1 MSEPKPENKVMLPFP
16 FLVDSSAAAPTHS
29 LPHHMDSFRFGNM
42 PTEEESFEQFDLS
55 NPPPPPPPP
64 AVHSNVQ
71 LQHRIPHT
79 QQQQQQQQQTIE
91 QPRIIQGK
99 RQLHTRNYKMY
110 NGKMIFFCGGRFLT
124 SRAVWAFCISL
135 FLLIMPSVLFLIF
148 TCPWLWHHIS
158 PAVPIIFAYIFCI
171 TLSSMLKT
179 SWTDP
184 GIIPRNLDIKSMNP
198 HKDDPNREVIIKG
211 VPVRLKYCETCCI
224 YRPPRASHCRQ
235 CDNCK
240 MKTTTAFGS
249 IIALASETTLHSL
262 PHVLLVYTASEE
274 SFQASLLRTPISF
287 FVAIFCFVLLLPVGC
302 LTGYH
307 CFLVMRGVTTHEQL
321 RSNLASMPF
330 EDHPYNFGNP
340 FKNMYHILC
349 RPHNKS
355 YIARRKFAEEIYDV
369 QPNQAANSSNLST
382 TVQDELGQISTLDTI
397 AASNIPLQN
406 R

>member
-1 MSEPKPENKVMLPFP
+1 
-16 FLVDSSAAAPTHS
+16 
-29 LPHHMDSFRFGNM
+29 MDSFRFGNM

-198 HKDDPNREVIIKG
+198 HKDDPNRFGYRYSSMSDVSSFPLPREVIIKG

-235 CDNCK
+235 CDNC
-240 MKTTTAFGS
+240 
-249 IIALASETTLHSL
+249 
-262 PHVLLVYTASEE
+262 
-274 SFQASLLRTPISF
+274 
-287 FVAIFCFVLLLPVGC
+287 VG
-302 LTGYH
+302 
-307 CFLVMRGVTTHEQL
+307 
-321 RSNLASMPF
+321 
-330 EDHPYNFGNP
+330 
-340 FKNMYHILC
+340 
-349 RPHNKS
+349 
-355 YIARRKFAEEIYDV
+355 RK
-369 QPNQAANSSNLST
+369 
-382 TVQDELGQISTLDTI
+382 
-397 AASNIPLQN
+397 
-406 R
+406 

>member
-148 TCPWLWHHIS
+148 T
-158 PAVPIIFAYIFCI
+158 
-171 TLSSMLKT
+171 
-179 SWTDP
+179 
-184 GIIPRNLDIKSMNP
+184 
-198 HKDDPNREVIIKG
+198 
-211 VPVRLKYCETCCI
+211 
-224 YRPPRASHCRQ
+224 
-235 CDNCK
+235 
-240 MKTTTAFGS
+240 
-249 IIALASETTLHSL
+249 
-262 PHVLLVYTASEE
+262 
-274 SFQASLLRTPISF
+274 
-287 FVAIFCFVLLLPVGC
+287 
-302 LTGYH
+302 
-307 CFLVMRGVTTHEQL
+307 
-321 RSNLASMPF
+321 
-330 EDHPYNFGNP
+330 
-340 FKNMYHILC
+340 
-349 RPHNKS
+349 
-355 YIARRKFAEEIYDV
+355 
-369 QPNQAANSSNLST
+369 
-382 TVQDELGQISTLDTI
+382 
-397 AASNIPLQN
+397 
-406 R
+406 

>member
-1 MSEPKPENKVMLPFP
+1 
-16 FLVDSSAAAPTHS
+16 
-29 LPHHMDSFRFGNM
+29 
-42 PTEEESFEQFDLS
+42 
-55 NPPPPPPPP
+55 
-64 AVHSNVQ
+64 
-71 LQHRIPHT
+71 
-79 QQQQQQQQQTIE
+79 
-91 QPRIIQGK
+91 
-99 RQLHTRNYKMY
+99 
-110 NGKMIFFCGGRFLT
+110 
-124 SRAVWAFCISL
+124 
-135 FLLIMPSVLFLIF
+135 MPSVLFLIF

-198 HKDDPNREVIIKG
+198 HKDDPNRFGYRYSSMSDVSSFPLPREVIIKG

-369 QPNQAANSSNLST
+369 QPNQAANSSNLSM